1 MAVHRQILPLVTGC
15 DRHQAQLT
23 QDKARLQVLKEGQ
36 IWPNSLPLRTG
47 VSAMGFGG
55 INSHIILEGLSQI
68 RRHTLT
74 QQEQKLIDSP
84 QDAELFL
91 LSANRQ
97 EDLQAQVN
105 RLLNIVPLLG
115 NFAKI

>member
-1 MAVHRQILPLVTGC
+1 QILPPVTGC
-15 DRHQAQLT
+15 DRPQARLT
-23 QDKARLQVLKEGQ
+23 EDKARLQVLKEGQ
-36 IWPNSLPLRTG
+36 IWPNSLPLRAA

-55 INSHIILEGLSQI
+55 INSHIIIEGLSQI

-74 QQEQKLIDSP
+74 PQEQKLIHSP

-105 RLLNIVPLLG
+105 RLL
-115 NFAKI
+115 